1 MHMESE
7 QEAWKYRIFHPSL
20 GGRASIPSTHRA
32 QEGKGGRGQ
41 NREPLPP
48 FPRLSTPDLHPYLH
62 PARHHSGPRGPQ
74 LWPEWKSG
82 SEYVRPALTATCQG
96 KALLILP
103 SVAYNSKIV
112 IPTGGFSQNLK
123 I

>member
-41 NREPLPP
+41 NREPC
-48 FPRLSTPDLHPYLH
+48 LHSQGCPHLTSI
-62 PARHHSGPRGPQ
+62 PTSNQQDIILGPEGP
-74 LWPEWKSG
+74 KSG
-82 SEYVRPALTATCQG
+82 LSGSQG
-96 KALLILP
+96 VSMSDQL
-103 SVAYNSKIV
+103 
-112 IPTGGFSQNLK
+112 
-123 I
+123 